1 MFALGIKK
9 GSKLRVCVTAGFMR
23 ASTKEK
29 TNVFVFGCG
38 GNLMVRRLARDRE
51 VMGSAPINLLFFY
64 LLNIQFHKC

>member
-9 GSKLRVCVTAGFMR
+9 GPRLRVFVTAGFMR

-38 GNLMVRRLARDRE
+38 GNLMVSQLARDRE
-51 VMGSAPINLLFFY
+51 VMGSAPINLNFFY
-64 LLNIQFHKC
+64 FVSIQSHKC